1 MTEQNCQDTEI
12 IDKICH
18 NTNTFHGFEEV
29 CRLLSLNRVKITVAL
44 EEYIKRT
51 IAGEWNE
58 ENAAWI
64 CGVENKIN
72 EISEEMKEKCM
83 LNAVQADSSEEAPE
97 LLEEYS

>member
-18 NTNTFHGFEEV
+18 NTNTFHGFKEV

-64 CGVENKIN
+64 CGVENATKYGHHQIVEN
-72 EISEEMKEKCM
+72 
-83 LNAVQADSSEEAPE
+83 
-97 LLEEYS
+97 